1 MNNVMSAVSEIMPKK
16 KVISIQS
23 NSEVTA
29 LDISKLMV
37 KNTIGSVLVIN
48 PQNFPVGIITERD
61 IIKKVCIKNIL
72 PNHINFR
79 KIMSSPVITIMSY
92 DSIETAAQKMTNNK
106 IKRLPV
112 LEDNQEIVSILGIRD
127 ITKHLSKI
135 LVDEYKRFGFLKSVI
150 ECD

>member
-1 MNNVMSAVSEIMPKK
+1 MSAVSEIMPKK

-23 NSEVTA
+23 NSEATA
-29 LDISKLMV
+29 LDVSKLMV
-37 KNTIGSVLVIN
+37 KNTIGSILVMN
-48 PQNFPVGIITERD
+48 SQNFPIGIITERD

-72 PNHINFR
+72 PNQINFR

-92 DSIETAAQKMTNNK
+92 DSIETAAQKMTSNK

>member
-1 MNNVMSAVSEIMPKK
+1 MSAVSEIMPKK
-16 KVISIQS
+16 NVVSIQS
-23 NSEVTA
+23 NSEATA

-37 KNTIGSVLVIN
+37 KNTIGSVLVMN
-48 PQNFPVGIITERD
+48 SQNFPIGIITERD

-72 PNHINFR
+72 PNEINFR

-150 ECD
+150 ESD

>member
-1 MNNVMSAVSEIMPKK
+1 MSAVSEIMPKK

-23 NSEVTA
+23 NSEATA
-29 LDISKLMV
+29 LDVSKLMV
-37 KNTIGSVLVIN
+37 KNTIGSVIVMN
-48 PQNFPVGIITERD
+48 SQNFPVGIITERD

-72 PNHINFR
+72 PNQINFR

-92 DSIETAAQKMTNNK
+92 DSIETAAQKMTSNK

-112 LEDNQEIVSILGIRD
+112 LEDNQEIISIIGIRD